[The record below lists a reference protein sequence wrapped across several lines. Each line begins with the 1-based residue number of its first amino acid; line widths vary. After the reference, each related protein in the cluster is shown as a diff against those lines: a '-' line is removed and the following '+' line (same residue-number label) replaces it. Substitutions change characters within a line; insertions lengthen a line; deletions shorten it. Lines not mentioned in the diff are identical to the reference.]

1 VYKWKQEHSESLAIY
16 NLKILQKGWALV
28 MAGGKA
34 KVDSYDADYVITDQ
48 AGIDSLQQFDI
59 IYKGFEREELC
70 FIKNRPVIK
79 GRKFYL
85 LKRNQ

>member
-1 VYKWKQEHSESLAIY
+1 
-16 NLKILQKGWALV
+16 

-79 GRKFYL
+79 GRNFYL